1 MKQKLEA
8 NNQSEGENEK
18 TDATFTRD
26 VSNIDSTPQFKQ
38 LIEVSYLVFHFL
50 VKCVFK
56 LNIFI
61 YKYRNMRK
69 KCVLLSVNV
78 RNWNTM
84 LVFYNWTYRAGAF
97 SHYLPFAFF
106 SFLLFSYLYHCFCAF
121 KRPEMKELR
130 ECQSQLKKYEKL
142 VKKHNLL

>member
-38 LIEVSYLVFHFL
+38 LIEVSYILVFCFL

-56 LNIFI
+56 LNIFFYI
-61 YKYRNMRK
+61 
-69 KCVLLSVNV
+69 
-78 RNWNTM
+78 NT
-84 LVFYNWTYRAGAF
+84 
-97 SHYLPFAFF
+97 
-106 SFLLFSYLYHCFCAF
+106 
-121 KRPEMKELR
+121 EI
-130 ECQSQLKKYEKL
+130 
-142 VKKHNLL
+142 